1 VTDVKI
7 CGLTRPE
14 DVALSCELGARYVGF
29 NFAAVSPRRVGMDV
43 AGELARATAPGV
55 ERVGIFVGEP
65 AEEIRRA
72 VDAAQLDLIQIHR
85 PLTET
90 DLALARPIVA
100 WLGVDLWVEIGG
112 TPLELAARCRAI
124 LVDTAAPGGRLGGTG
139 RAFDWSALEGR
150 SFPVPVWL
158 AGGLRAEN
166 VAEAIRRVRPAAVD
180 VASGVESAPGIK
192 DRSRME
198 AFFLAVKRADRE
210 AERDAQTA

>member
-14 DVALSCELGARYVGF
+14 DVAVACELGARYVGF
-29 NFAAVSPRRVGMDV
+29 NFAAVSPRRVGTDV
-43 AGELARATAPGV
+43 AGELARATTPGV

-65 AEEIRRA
+65 AEEIQRA
-72 VDAAQLDLIQIHR
+72 VDAARLDLIQIHR
-85 PLTET
+85 PLVEA

-100 WLGVDLWVEIGG
+100 WLGVDLCAEVGG
-112 TPLELAARCRAI
+112 TPVELAARCRAV
-124 LVDTAAPGGRLGGTG
+124 LVDTAAPGGRAGGTG

-158 AGGLRAEN
+158 AGGLCSEN
-166 VAEAIRRVRPAAVD
+166 AAEAIRRVRPAAVD
-180 VASGVESAPGIK
+180 VSSGVESSPGIK

-198 AFFLAVKRADRE
+198 AFFVAVKRADRE
-210 AERDAQTA
+210 GERDARTA

>member
-1 VTDVKI
+1 VTEIKV

-14 DVALSCELGARYVGF
+14 DVALACELGARYVGF
-29 NFAAVSPRRVGMDV
+29 NFAAVSPRRVERDA
-43 AGELARATAPGV
+43 AGELARATTPGV
-55 ERVGIFVGEP
+55 ERVGIFVGESP
-65 AEEIRRA
+65 EDIRRA
-72 VDAAQLDLIQIHR
+72 VDAARLDLIQIHR
-85 PLTET
+85 PLAET
-90 DLALARPIVA
+90 DLTLARPVIA
-100 WLGVDLWVEIGG
+100 WLGVDLWAEIGG

-124 LVDTAAPGGRLGGTG
+124 LVDTAAPGGRGGGTG

-150 SFPVPVWL
+150 TFPVPVWL

-180 VASGVESAPGIK
+180 VSTGVESSPGIK

-210 AERDAQTA
+210 AGRDAQTA

>member
-1 VTDVKI
+1 MTEIKV

-14 DVALSCELGARYVGF
+14 DVALACELGARYVGF
-29 NFAAVSPRRVGMDV
+29 NFAAVSPRRVERDV

-55 ERVGIFVGEP
+55 ERVGIFVGESP
-65 AEEIRRA
+65 EDIRGA
-72 VDAAQLDLIQIHR
+72 VDAARLDLIQIHR
-85 PLTET
+85 PLAET
-90 DLALARPIVA
+90 DLALARPVVA
-100 WLGVDLWVEIGG
+100 WLGVDLWAEIGG

-124 LVDTAAPGGRLGGTG
+124 LVDPAAPGGRGGGTG

-150 SFPVPVWL
+150 TFPVPVWL

-180 VASGVESAPGIK
+180 VSTGVESSPGIK
-192 DRSRME
+192 DRSRMK

-210 AERDAQTA
+210 AGRDARTA